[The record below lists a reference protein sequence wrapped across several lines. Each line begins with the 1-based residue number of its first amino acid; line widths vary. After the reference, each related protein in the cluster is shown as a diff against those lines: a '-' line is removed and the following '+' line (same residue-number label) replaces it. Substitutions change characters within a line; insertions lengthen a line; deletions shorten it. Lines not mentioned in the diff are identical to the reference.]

1 MKTKYIFILVMA
13 LVLFSSC
20 KKFLDAKP
28 DKKMVVPTTLGE
40 IQGILDYFPFM
51 NMQSSQASEIAAD
64 NYYLTNNEYEALSD
78 VDKLAYIW
86 AQGMFQGK
94 NDWQSEYTVVYN
106 ANVVLENL
114 PKIQRISSNLSAW
127 NYCKGSALFFRA
139 KSFYEIAQIWSKAY
153 DSSTAQTDLGIPLR
167 LTSDFNIPS
176 KRSNL
181 EKTYHQ
187 IISDLQSAI
196 YLIPKGIQVTP
207 YRPSKAAAYGLLAR
221 TYLAMRNYKDAGLYA
236 DSCLRLR
243 SDLLDFNSV
252 TPSSVY
258 AFSAYR
264 FTNPEDIFHSNT
276 GLSNFTL
283 FRGTID
289 TILYNSYDSNDLRKI
304 FYFGNR
310 RDGTH
315 YFKGSYD
322 PGTYYNGVATDE
334 MYLIK
339 AECLAREGKVSPSM
353 EVLNMLLVNRWETGT
368 YTPHTAAS
376 ESEALQIILNE
387 RRKELPYRMLRFTDI
402 KRLNKEGANITM
414 TRIINGKTYTL
425 PPNDPRYALP
435 IPANVIELSGIQ
447 QN

>member
-1 MKTKYIFILVMA
+1 MKTRYIFILVMA
-13 LVLFSSC
+13 SVLFPSC

-28 DKKMVVPTTLGE
+28 DKKMVIPTTLGE

-64 NYYLTNNEYEALSD
+64 NYYLTNNEYQALSD
-78 VDKLAYIW
+78 VDRLAYIW
-86 AQGMFQGK
+86 APGMFQGQD
-94 NDWQSEYTVVYN
+94 DWQFEYTVVYN

-114 PKIQRISSNLSAW
+114 PKIQRNSSNQSAW
-127 NYCKGSALFFRA
+127 DYCKGSALFFRA
-139 KSFYEIAQIWSKAY
+139 KSFYEIAQIWTKAY
-153 DSSTAQTDLGIPLR
+153 DSSTANADLGIPLR
-167 LTSDFNIPS
+167 LTSDFNVPS
-176 KRSNL
+176 KRANL
-181 EKTYHQ
+181 EETYQQ
-187 IISDLQSAI
+187 IVSDLTNACE
-196 YLIPKGIQVTP
+196 LIPKGIQVIP
-207 YRPSKAAAYGLLAR
+207 YRPSKASAYGLLAR

-236 DSCLRLR
+236 DSCLQLR
-243 SDLLDFNSV
+243 SVLLDYNSV
-252 TPSSVY
+252 TPSPVY
-258 AFSAYR
+258 TFSAYQ

-289 TILYNSYDSNDLRKI
+289 TVLYNSYNSNDLRKT
-304 FYFGNR
+304 FYFGKR

-322 PGTYYNGVATDE
+322 PGTYYNGVAADE

-339 AECLAREGKVSPSM
+339 AECIAREGEVSQSM
-353 EVLNMLLVNRWETGT
+353 EVLNTLLINRWETGT
-368 YTPHTAAS
+368 YIPYTAAS

-402 KRLNKEGANITM
+402 KRLNKEGANITI
-414 TRIINGKTYTL
+414 TRIINGTTYTL